1 MTIYPPRPLNPMQ
14 FFITCTPGVE
24 SVLKK
29 EIERIGG
36 TDLIVSD
43 RGILCSGPE
52 SLMAELNVWVRTGNR
67 VYLVLAEKKT
77 NNFDALFD
85 ATMAI
90 DWRKYIPQD
99 APIIVSAVSVKS
111 ELSSVP
117 AIQKTVKK
125 AIVTKITGNKESFL
139 REDTAF
145 PEIHIFPL
153 IRENTTLLL
162 LDTSGEPLHKRGY
175 RTEALEAPI
184 KETLAAAL
192 VMLSGWRFKEPFL
205 DPFCGSGT
213 IAIEAAMIARNIAP
227 GLSRSFSGEN
237 FPWYDAKHFQE
248 AKERAKSKILTD
260 RQYAITGSDTDPE
273 AVKIAQNNAK
283 RAGVSD
289 TVSFSQKDFKAYTSE
304 YLSGALVSNPPY
316 GIRLQDC
323 DLDLLYRDIS
333 IVFTKNTSLFGGIIT
348 SYDFGKYTKLH
359 LWKNR
364 KLYNGNELCYFYSKK
379 FQ

>member
-1 MTIYPPRPLNPMQ
+1 MQ

-24 SVLKK
+24 SVLRK

-52 SLMAELNVWVRTGNR
+52 SLMAELNVWIRTGNR

-77 NNFDALFD
+77 RTFDELFD
-85 ATMAI
+85 ATIAL
-90 DWRKYIPQD
+90 DWQKYIPKD
-99 APIIVSAVSVKS
+99 APIIVDAVSVKS
-111 ELSSVP
+111 ELESIP
-117 AIQKTVKK
+117 AIQKTIKK
-125 AIVTKITGNKESFL
+125 AIVTKITGDRESLL
-139 REDTAF
+139 REDGTITG
-145 PEIHIFPL
+145 IHIFAL
-153 IRENTTLLL
+153 LRENTTLLL

-192 VMLSGWRFKEPFL
+192 VMLSGWRYKEPFL

-213 IAIEAAMIARNIAP
+213 IAIEAAMIAKDIAP
-227 GLSRSFSGEN
+227 GLSRSFAGES
-237 FPWYDAKHFQE
+237 FPWYNADHFKQ
-248 AKERAKSKILTD
+248 AKERAKAKIMTE
-260 RQYAITGSDTDPE
+260 RKYAITGSDTDPE
-273 AVKIAQNNAK
+273 AVRIARDNAK

-289 TVSFSQKDFKAYTSE
+289 TVSFSERDFKSYVSE
-304 YLSGALVSNPPY
+304 YISGSLVSNPPY
-316 GIRLQDC
+316 GIRLQDY
-323 DLDLLYRDIS
+323 DLDLLYKDIS

-348 SYDFGKYTKLH
+348 SYDFGKYTRPNT
-359 LWKNR
+359 WKNR

>member
-1 MTIYPPRPLNPMQ
+1 MQ

-24 SVLKK
+24 SVLRK

-36 TDLIVSD
+36 TDLVVSD

-67 VYLVLAEKKT
+67 VYLVLAEKRT
-77 NNFDALFD
+77 RTFDELFD
-85 ATMAI
+85 TTLSL
-90 DWRKYIPQD
+90 DWRKYIPKD
-99 APIIVSAVSVKS
+99 APIIVDAVSVKS
-111 ELSSVP
+111 ELESIP
-117 AIQKTVKK
+117 AIQKTIKK
-125 AIVTKITGNKESFL
+125 AIVTKITGDRESIL
-139 REDTAF
+139 REDDKVSG
-145 PEIHIFPL
+145 IHIFAL
-153 IRENTTLLL
+153 IRENTALIL

-192 VMLSGWRFKEPFL
+192 VMLSGWRYKEPFL

-227 GLSRSFSGEN
+227 GLSRSFAGEY
-237 FPWYDAKHFQE
+237 FPWYSADFFKQ
-248 AKERAKSKILTD
+248 AKESAKTKIMTE
-260 RQYAITGSDTDPE
+260 RKYAITGSDTDPE
-273 AVKIAQNNAK
+273 AVRIATNNAK
-283 RAGVSD
+283 RAGVAD
-289 TVSFSQKDFKAYTSE
+289 TVSFLKKDFKEYISE
-304 YLSGALVSNPPY
+304 YISGALVSNPPY
-316 GIRLQDC
+316 GIRLQDY
-323 DLDLLYRDIS
+323 DLDLLYKDIS

-348 SYDFGKYTKLH
+348 SYDFGKYTRPN

-379 FQ
+379 FEAPKSI

>member
-1 MTIYPPRPLNPMQ
+1 MQ
-14 FFITCTPGVE
+14 FFITCIPGVE

-29 EIERIGG
+29 EIEKVGG
-36 TDLIVSD
+36 TDLVVSD

-52 SLMAELNVWVRTGNR
+52 SLMAELNIWIRTGNR

-77 NNFDALFD
+77 RNFDELFD

-90 DWRKYIPQD
+90 DWRKYVPQD

-125 AIVTKITGNKESFL
+125 AIVTKITGNKESSL

-145 PEIHIFPL
+145 PEIHIFAL

-237 FPWYDAKHFQE
+237 FPWYDAKYFRE
-248 AKERAKSKILTD
+248 AKERAKAKILTD
-260 RQYAITGSDTDPE
+260 RTYTITGSDTDPE

-289 TVSFSQKDFKAYTSE
+289 TVDFVVRDFCE
-304 YLSGALVSNPPY
+304 YLGRGKEPLKKN
-316 GIRLQDC
+316 R
-323 DLDLLYRDIS
+323 
-333 IVFTKNTSLFGGIIT
+333 VFTKNEHRNE
-348 SYDFGKYTKLH
+348 SYESGTMSEEAEF
-359 LWKNR
+359 
-364 KLYNGNELCYFYSKK
+364 
-379 FQ
+379 

>member
-1 MTIYPPRPLNPMQ
+1 MQ

-36 TDLIVSD
+36 TNLVVSD

-52 SLMAELNVWVRTGNR
+52 SLMAELNVWIRTGNR
-67 VYLVLAEKKT
+67 VYLVLSENKT
-77 NNFDALFD
+77 RTFDQLFD
-85 ATMAI
+85 TAFAL
-90 DWRKYIPQD
+90 DWRKYIPKD
-99 APIIVSAVSVKS
+99 APIIVDAVSVKS
-111 ELSSVP
+111 DLDSIP
-117 AIQKTVKK
+117 AIQKTLKK
-125 AIVTKITGNKESFL
+125 AIVTKITGDRETML
-139 REDTAF
+139 REDDKVTG
-145 PEIHIFPL
+145 IHIFAL
-153 IRENTTLLL
+153 IRENTTLIL

-192 VMLSGWRFKEPFL
+192 VMLSGWRYKEPFL

-227 GLSRSFSGEN
+227 GLERSFAGEH
-237 FPWYDAKHFQE
+237 FPWYDKTYFTKAKAD
-248 AKERAKSKILTD
+248 AKTKIMTD
-260 RQYAITGSDTDPE
+260 RKYAITASDTDSE

-289 TVSFSQKDFKAYTSE
+289 TVTFEKKDFKEYVST
-304 YLSGALVSNPPY
+304 YLSGAIVSNPPY
-316 GIRLQDC
+316 GIRLQDY
-323 DLDLLYRDIS
+323 DLDLLYKDIN
-333 IVFTKNTSLFGGIIT
+333 IVFIKNTSLFGGFIT
-348 SYDFGKYTKLH
+348 SYDFTSYCRPGM
-359 LWKNR
+359 WKNR

-379 FQ
+379 FEAK